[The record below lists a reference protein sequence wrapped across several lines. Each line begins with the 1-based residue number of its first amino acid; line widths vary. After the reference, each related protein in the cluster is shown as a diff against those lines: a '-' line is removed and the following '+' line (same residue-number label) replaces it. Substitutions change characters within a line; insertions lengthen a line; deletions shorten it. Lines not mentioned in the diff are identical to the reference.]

1 MTGLAAASR
10 GLLDTFGAP
19 KLPAE
24 RTVFLLTTSM
34 LRVDRLTG
42 DSVRGN
48 GSMFHIGTANGA
60 TGQVATVLLIED
72 DEADSLLTRELL
84 HDAGLEISLT
94 WAQSIGAA
102 VPDLAKA
109 PSCVLLDL
117 GLPDSEGFDGLRR
130 VLKLAPDAA
139 VLVLTGANDESL
151 GVAAVTAGA
160 QDYLVKGQVDGTML
174 GRCIRYAIERKRA
187 DESARQLHEAAI
199 RQAEYARLERG
210 LLPVPILNDPSLYH
224 ALSYRPGRDQ
234 ALLGGDFYDLIELS
248 DGTLHALI
256 GDVAGHGPDEAALGV
271 CLRVAWRTLVLS
283 GRQPHQTLA
292 CLQEVLGHER
302 HRREV
307 FATVAMLSLEVATG
321 TGSLRL
327 AGHPPPV
334 VLGRHPRLLTDER
347 PGPPLG
353 LFDVDWPGIPVSLGP
368 AWSLM
373 LYTDGLI
380 EGRGGPDREIVGC
393 DGLVELISESV
404 SDADLPGYPESLPD
418 TLVKHVERLNGQ
430 ALADDIAVLVVG
442 RRQ

>member
-1 MTGLAAASR
+1 
-10 GLLDTFGAP
+10 
-19 KLPAE
+19 
-24 RTVFLLTTSM
+24 
-34 LRVDRLTG
+34 
-42 DSVRGN
+42 
-48 GSMFHIGTANGA
+48 MFRIGTADGTA
-60 TGQVATVLLIED
+60 GPVVSVLLIED
-72 DEADSLLTRELL
+72 DEADSLLTREPL
-84 HDAGLEISLT
+84 HDTGLQVSLT
-94 WAQSIGAA
+94 WQQSIGAA
-102 VPDLAKA
+102 VPALAKE

-130 VLKLAPDAA
+130 VLELAPDAA
-139 VLVLTGANDESL
+139 VLVLTGADDESL
-151 GVAAVTAGA
+151 GIGAVTAGA

-210 LLPVPILNDPSLYH
+210 LLPVPILNDPMLYH

-234 ALLGGDFYDLIELS
+234 ALLGGDFYDLIELG

-283 GRQPHQTLA
+283 GREPHQTLA
-292 CLQEVLGHER
+292 CLQEVLERER
-302 HRREV
+302 HRKEV
-307 FATVAMLSLEVATG
+307 FATVAMISLDAATG

-334 VLGRHPRLLTDER
+334 VLGPEPHLLTDDR

-353 LFDVDWPGIPVSLGP
+353 LFDVEWDAIPFSLGP
-368 AWSLM
+368 KWGLM

-380 EGRGGPDREIVGC
+380 EGRGRDGHEIVGC
-393 DGLVELISESV
+393 DGLVKLIAESTAA
-404 SDADLPGYPESLPD
+404 SPEALPD
-418 TLVKHVERLNGQ
+418 ALVKQVEQLNGQ

-442 RRQ
+442 RHP

>member
-1 MTGLAAASR
+1 
-10 GLLDTFGAP
+10 
-19 KLPAE
+19 
-24 RTVFLLTTSM
+24 
-34 LRVDRLTG
+34 
-42 DSVRGN
+42 
-48 GSMFHIGTANGA
+48 MFRIGTENGDTA
-60 TGQVATVLLIED
+60 AIISLLLIED

-84 HDAGLEISLT
+84 QDTGLAISLT
-94 WAQSIGAA
+94 WQQSIGTA
-102 VPDLAKA
+102 VPELAKA
-109 PSCVLLDL
+109 PVCVLLDL
-117 GLPDSEGFDGLRR
+117 GLPDSEGLDGLRR

-160 QDYLVKGQVDGTML
+160 QDYLVKGHVDGSML

-210 LLPVPILNDPSLYH
+210 LLPVPILNDDSLYH

-234 ALLGGDFYDLIELS
+234 ALLGGDFYDLIELN

-283 GRQPHQTLA
+283 GRQPHQTLS
-292 CLQEVLGHER
+292 CLQEVLERER

-307 FATVAMLSLEVATG
+307 FATVAMLSLNAATG
-321 TGSLRL
+321 AGSLRL

-334 VLGRHPRLLTDER
+334 VLGPAPRLLTDDR

-353 LFDVDWPGIPVSLGP
+353 LFDVEWPAIPVSLGQK
-368 AWSLM
+368 WSLM

-380 EGRGGPDREIVGC
+380 EGRGGPGREILGP
-393 DGLVELISESV
+393 DGLVELIAESTG
-404 SDADLPGYPESLPD
+404 DFDLPGFPESLPD
-418 TLVKHVERLNGQ
+418 MLVKHVERLNGQ

-442 RRQ
+442 RRP